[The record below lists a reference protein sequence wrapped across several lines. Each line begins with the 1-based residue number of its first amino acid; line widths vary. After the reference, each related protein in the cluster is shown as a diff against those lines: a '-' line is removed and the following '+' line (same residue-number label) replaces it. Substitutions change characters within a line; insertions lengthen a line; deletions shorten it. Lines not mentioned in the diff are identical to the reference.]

1 MIYREKEKKDGSLP
15 KVSMITCIDWHNHAK
30 Y

>member
-1 MIYREKEKKDGSLP
+1 MIYREKEKKDGSLL
-15 KVSMITCIDWHNHAK
+15 KVSMITCMYWHNHAK